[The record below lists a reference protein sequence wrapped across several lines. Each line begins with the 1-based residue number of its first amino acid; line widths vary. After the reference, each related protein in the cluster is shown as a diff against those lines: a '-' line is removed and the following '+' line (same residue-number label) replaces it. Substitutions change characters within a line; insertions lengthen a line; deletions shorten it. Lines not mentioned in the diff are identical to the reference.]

1 MDTLQKIDVYAVRL
15 NDPKLD
21 VKQKASIAQDLRD
34 SIESLCSPAT
44 TYNKFL
50 SKLWPVFK
58 KILDGKPDFSP
69 NAAEHVLR
77 NQLLEVLHRLQHQSP
92 EIEPYALE
100 MIDTLVGLVRVENE
114 DNAVLCLKTVMDLE
128 RHQPKATESK
138 VLPFLE
144 LIQEMFDQM
153 EQVVKDTFDTPANA
167 SSAPTPNPS
176 TNSSAFQSPRPG
188 SPATIVPDAAIDK
201 KDYTPLAR
209 GMQSFKVLA
218 ECPIIVVS
226 IMQAHRPL
234 VQTYVTNFVPSI
246 KNILLL
252 QAKAQERAH
261 AEAAKN
267 NAIFT
272 GVSKDIKNRAAFG
285 EFITAQVKT
294 MSFLAYLLR
303 VYASKLSDF
312 LPTLPG
318 VVVRLLKD
326 CPREKSGARKELLVA
341 IRHII
346 NFNYRKIFL
355 NKIDD
360 LLDERILI
368 GDGLTVYET
377 MRPLAYSM
385 LADLIHHVRESLNKD
400 QIRRTIEVYTRN
412 LHDSFP
418 GTSFQTM
425 SAKLLLN
432 MAESI
437 TKLDNKD
444 DARYFLILILDAI
457 GDKFAAMN
465 YQYNNAVKLS
475 QMYADKARDK
485 DPDNFLDDKSV
496 RPDWDEVDIFNAMP
510 IKTSNPRERGADPV
524 SDNKF
529 LFKNLVNGL
538 KNMFY
543 QLKACNPT
551 TLALEPA
558 NAPQNWGE
566 VSFGYNAEE
575 VRVITKLFHEGA
587 RVFKYYNTEAATPD
601 VSYSSPVDFMASH
614 SMAHMSREEK
624 ELLESFGTVFHCID
638 PATFHEVFQTE
649 IPYLHDL
656 MFEHTALLHLPQF
669 FLASEATSPAFAGM
683 VLQYLM
689 NKLPEVGSS
698 DIKRSSILLRMF
710 KLSFMAVTLF
720 SAHNEQV
727 LHPHV
732 TKIVTQCV
740 QLSVTA
746 EKPIHYYILLRS
758 LFRSIGGGRF
768 ELLYKEILPL
778 LEMLLETFNHL
789 LQGARDQHDRD
800 LYVELTLTVPAR
812 LSHLLPHLSHLMRP
826 LVVAL
831 GAGPDLVGQG
841 LRTLELCVDNL
852 TADYLDPIMAP
863 IMDDLM
869 TALFEHLKPQPYQH
883 FHSHTTMRILGKLG
897 GRSRKFLSAPP
908 ELNYRITTDDEPS
921 FDARLRDT
929 HQERPFPLSPGVD
942 LAIRKLNETNRSAA
956 NKSNDLFYKQQ
967 AFKLLSSQLKLFI
980 GLDQLPENMAEL
992 LRLQAND
999 LLAKRFDTYAN
1010 MLNQGNPAQSMQQ
1023 QRSQEETLRKLLKA
1037 CIIASAVPDLDAH
1050 ASEFVA
1056 NICRHFTIVELG
1068 QALCD
1073 AGWKTKEFDVNLG
1086 ENARYLSTRV
1096 LADVLVDCFASDNVA
1111 VREAAETAIYVVR
1124 DTARA
1129 IFGND
1134 EKASRLPFFSHLIY
1148 TFCAKCREVEWF
1160 TKAGAALAIE
1170 LLMTKID
1177 LGQPFLMSRQ
1187 IDLIK
1192 ALLFVIKDTP
1202 SEVPASTR
1210 IVAQNTLDFVLHRC
1224 CKDISKES
1232 LNNDKSNLSILCSTF
1247 VIELSHMN
1255 LHVRTAAQQAFK
1267 IMAEESGA
1275 EVHELI
1281 LPVRDRLLQP
1291 IFNKPLRALPFLT
1304 QTGFIDAI
1312 TYALNLGHDLVPL
1325 NDQLHRLMMESLALA
1340 DADAEILHPK
1350 PDEYNNAELIKNLR
1364 VACLKLLSM
1373 AMGLQDFATSQN
1385 NSRARVITVFFKLL
1399 YSKSKE
1405 IIDAANDGLK
1415 EVLAQT
1421 NKLPKDLLQN
1431 GLRPILMNLQDSKRL
1446 TVAGLE
1452 GLARLLTLLTNYFKV
1467 EIGARLLE
1475 HMKVIADEQLL
1486 QKVSF
1491 GLVEQQPQMKIV
1503 AAILNIFHLL
1513 PPAATTFMADLVD
1526 SVLDLETK
1534 LRRTTNS
1541 PFRTPLVLYL
1551 NKYPSESWSFFQQ
1564 KLTSEKYGRF
1574 LGQILADDASGPLRK
1589 HIQTETENLLKAAF
1603 EGPANE
1609 ERYIAIIN
1617 AIYVVHSVTCHEDGQ
1632 NWLKGQPQL
1641 RKSLLS
1647 TSKDLELRL
1656 KRDQLAK
1663 SQRLRAVQAG
1673 DQLLSIVTR
1682 YLASPDPDVDYMW
1695 EFLAACAQ
1703 SELKSG
1709 VSLQEF
1715 LYDTVVCS
1723 KSTHFQQSIVT
1734 KALETY
1740 NLKNV
1745 PQNFKSFVF
1754 HNLVSPIMAK
1764 DVQRSRESFDREGP
1778 VLDEK
1783 MRELFRE
1790 KLWRSPPTDSPDEWA
1805 QRGVDH
1811 ARMEAFQLS
1820 AFMIKYHRDAFSDLR
1835 KDIIKYAWA
1844 CIRLEDTINK
1854 YAAYVLISFFF
1865 RSYEAPSKLIIQVY
1879 NQLLKAHQ
1887 NEGKTLVTQALDVL
1901 APVLPIRIPPTGPGE
1916 KGRPTWAKLP
1926 RKILDQETGNIQ
1938 QVQSIFSFIA
1948 RQPEL
1953 FYDSREYYVSTMIQ
1967 MLHKIAP
1974 PMNSSNEHKK
1984 LALSLVQLV
1993 LTWEK
1998 TRTSVSSPSSLKRD
2012 ASGQIVPSPNP
2023 AENWQIPLDQRTI
2036 IIKYLIAFIT
2046 SLQERYPVP
2055 AAEIRQKQF
2064 QKPQQP
2070 AASNELV
2077 QKAIHTLQE
2086 LLVPSLWADID
2097 IGLYEKA
2104 IDNIL
2109 TGEKADKPDEKHLTT
2124 MINSLQV
2131 MRILLSI
2138 KSNEWIMSHIDN
2150 VQRLVEKSLK
2160 MEDSE
2165 IQDCLHHV
2173 GPEDRSLPLI
2183 QQILSAVPQ
2192 EKAEDEDAMDLDATQ
2207 SDYITK
2213 YSKVFVGD
2221 ALSSGTLISGIN
2233 NLWTLSKVQPSAV
2246 DDHFKAIMRALQQK
2260 LAKDHLNAYVAPQG
2274 QPPQGW
2280 RPGEP
2285 NMDPYEFAIGIDLL
2299 KKTID
2304 VLSSRMSTLGDER
2317 RPFLGALASIVEKSF
2332 NVDIC
2337 NKILDMVEKWVFDS
2351 SESWPTLK
2359 EKTAVLHKMLVFEK
2373 WPKPELLER
2382 FLELVLKIY
2391 EDRAITRTE
2400 LTVRLEHAFLI
2411 GTRAK
2416 DVKMRSRF
2424 MNIFNNALSESANK
2438 RLEYV
2443 LTVQNWDTLAD
2454 SFWLKQ
2460 ASQLLVGSIEM
2471 NSPARLHH
2479 EDMTVCPISQ
2489 FFSPSFVHEEQKK
2502 DEIIIDE
2509 SLEAL
2514 VIAQR
2519 KFNQE
2524 LHDVRA
2530 KNILEPLVQLQ
2541 HIDDSVAFDL
2551 WVKLFPLFWSALARD
2566 ERIDLEKGMVTL
2578 LTREYHQRQL
2588 NNRPNVVQAL
2598 LEGCVRAKPRFKIPP
2613 HVMKFLS
2620 RHYDAWYTS
2629 LVSLE
2634 QSAVDPLIDTPAVRE
2649 SNLDALV
2656 EVYAGLQEDD
2666 LFYGTWRRRCK
2677 FMETNAALSYEQHGM
2692 WDKAQ
2697 QLWEAAQV
2705 KARTGVV
2712 PFSQGEYYVWE
2723 DHWMIC
2729 AQKLQQWDILVEF
2742 AKHENFNDLLLEAMW
2757 RSIDA
2762 WTNEE
2767 HRLSLNNMIKSVSD
2781 SPTPRRT
2788 FFQAFMALLQYNTKQ
2803 IPRPEF
2809 QHVCDEATQLSI
2821 RKWHQLPKR
2830 LTNAHVPILQNFQ
2843 QLVELHDASIIC
2855 DSLMSTNERNLDS
2868 KSQEVKL
2875 LLQAWR
2881 DRLPNIWDDINAWQ
2895 DLVTWRQHVFQLVNN
2910 TYLPLIP
2917 QQAGQNVGNSSYAF
2931 RGYHET
2937 AWIINKFA
2945 HVARKHNMPE
2955 ICITQLGKIY
2965 TLPNIEI
2972 QEAFLKLR
2980 EQAKCH
2986 YQNDSELHNGLD
2998 VINNTNL
3005 NYFGPN
3011 QKAEFYTLKG
3021 MFLAKLKQADEADN
3035 AFGTALH
3042 YDLKL
3047 AKAWAEWG
3055 QYCDRKFKQDPR
3067 DIQAASNAVRVYLEA
3082 AGLYKSHK
3090 SRKMLGRVLW
3100 LLSLDNKEGQI
3111 SKAFEEFKGETPV
3124 WYWTTFIPQLLGSL
3138 EHKEAPL
3145 AKTVLARIAK
3155 QFPQALFY
3163 HLRATREEFMTKKKN
3178 FENRQAQ
3185 KEAREKQQQNAQSQS
3200 SSQQGQANGPNSRP
3214 NTATGEA
3221 QTNGNAGSPKPK
3233 QEANGDIKMGEAE
3246 TKVEQPKK
3254 PWDHADE
3261 VMAGLKT
3268 GFPLLALSME
3278 TMTDQIS
3285 KHFKC
3290 PPDEDAHRLIVA
3302 LLNDGLAYIGRAPV
3316 HYAEGAKLPSA
3327 TEANITRFAESVLPA
3342 HLRNSFEADFVRVKP
3357 TMYEYIHKLR
3367 RWREKLE
3374 QKLDHRQQWV
3384 TLESYSHHLSEF
3396 KFLKF
3401 DDSVEIP
3408 GQYQQHKDKNTDFVR
3423 IERFMPTVQLVRGNG
3438 VCHRRLTIRGHDG
3451 SLHPFAVQHPTGR
3464 NVRREERIVQLFR
3477 IFNQTLAKR
3486 KESRRRNL
3494 YFHLPIF
3501 VPIAPHIRL
3510 VQDDS
3515 SYVTLQT
3522 IYEDY
3527 CRQSHDTSS
3536 PMSRDDPIL
3545 YLFDRTRV
3553 IVEQQKSMQRS
3564 PEQLSMMK
3572 TELFSQITERWMPNN
3587 IVLRYFQAIYPC
3599 FADFW
3604 LFRKR
3609 FAYQYAATTFLTYVM
3624 HMSARYP
3631 QKIHIARRNGDIW
3644 SSDTLPAL
3652 NSQRGIFLNPEA
3664 VPFRLTPNLQ
3674 MLMGP
3679 IAVEGIFT
3687 ASLMAIARCLTE
3699 YDNGYEMEQTLSIF
3713 VRDEMFNWIST
3724 RSGGGGVGGHGAGME
3739 LGRLEDPNELREHV
3753 NANVHGITKRA
3764 RMLGM
3769 TQLGTAAGN
3778 QQNANANANANSSG
3792 EGSNSNAPAGAGQV
3806 ASTAAG
3812 VSIGGGVLP
3821 ACQNVVDLIS
3831 KATDPTKLGSMDGL
3845 WYPWL

>member
-1 MDTLQKIDVYAVRL
+1 MDALQKIDVYAARL
-15 NDPKLD
+15 SDPKQD
-21 VKQKASIAQDLRD
+21 VKQKAVVAGELRD
-34 SIESLCSPAT
+34 SVETLCSPAST
-44 TYNKFL
+44 FNKFL
-50 SKLWPVFK
+50 AKLWPVFK
-58 KILDGKPDFSP
+58 KILEGKPDFTP
-69 NAAEHVLR
+69 NAAEQVLR
-77 NQLLEVLHRLQHQSP
+77 NQILEVMHRLQHASS
-92 EIEPYALE
+92 EMEPYALD
-100 MIDTLVGLVRVENE
+100 MIDTLMSLVRVENE
-114 DNAVLCLKTVMDLE
+114 DNAVLCLKTIMDLE
-128 RHQPKATESK
+128 RHQPKTTEPR
-138 VLPFLE
+138 VQPFLD
-144 LIQEMFDQM
+144 LIQEMFNEM
-153 EQVVKDTFDTPANA
+153 EQVVRDTFDTPAVAA
-167 SSAPTPNPS
+167 SSTPS
-176 TNSSAFQSPRPG
+176 QNSQALQSPKPG
-188 SPATIVPDAAIDK
+188 SPATVISDSGSEK
-201 KDYTPLAR
+201 KDNAPLAK

-226 IMQAHRPL
+226 IMQAHRQL
-234 VQTYVTNFVPSI
+234 VQGYVTNFVPSI

-252 QAKAQERAH
+252 QAKAQEKAH
-261 AEAAKN
+261 TEAAKN
-267 NAIFT
+267 NTIFT
-272 GVSKDIKNRAAFG
+272 GVSKEIKNRAAFG

-303 VYASKLSDF
+303 VYANKLSDF

-326 CPREKSGARKELLVA
+326 CPREKSSARKELLVA

-400 QIRRTIEVYTRN
+400 QIRRTIEVYTKN
-412 LHDSFP
+412 LHDNFP

-437 TKLDNKD
+437 TKLENKD
-444 DARYFLILILDAI
+444 DARYFLISILDAI
-457 GDKFAAMN
+457 GDKFASMN
-465 YQYNNAVKLS
+465 QQYDNAVKIS
-475 QMYADKARDK
+475 KIAADKPKDKENGQEDNLEDK
-485 DPDNFLDDKSV
+485 DEM
-496 RPDWDEVDIFNAMP
+496 PDWDEIDIFNAMP
-510 IKTSNPRERGADPV
+510 IRTSNPRERGSDPV
-524 SDNKF
+524 TDNKF

-543 QLKACNPT
+543 QLKACNPAALTLDT
-551 TLALEPA
+551 TS
-558 NAPQNWGE
+558 APQNWSE

-575 VRVITKLFHEGA
+575 VQVITKLFHEGA
-587 RVFKYYNTEAATPD
+587 KVFKYYSTDSIAPD

-624 ELLESFGTVFHCID
+624 ELLESFGTVFHCVD
-638 PATFHEVFQTE
+638 PATFHEVFQSE
-649 IPYLHDL
+649 IPHLHDL

-669 FLASEATSPAFAGM
+669 FLASESTSPAFAGM

-689 NKLPEVGSS
+689 DKLPEVGSS

-746 EKPIHYYILLRS
+746 QKPIHYYILLRS

-897 GRSRKFLSAPP
+897 GRSRKFLNKPP
-908 ELNYRITTDDEPS
+908 ELEYRISTDDEPS
-921 FDARLRDT
+921 FEAKLRDT
-929 HQERPFPLSPGVD
+929 NQERAFPLSTGVD
-942 LAIRKLNETNRSAA
+942 LAIRKLSEVARGPT
-956 NKSNDLFYKQQ
+956 NKSNDVYYKQQ
-967 AFKLLSSQLKLFI
+967 AFGLLSSQLKLFI
-980 GLDQLPENMAEL
+980 GFDQLPEDMAAL

-999 LLAKRFDTYAN
+999 LLAKRFETYSN
-1010 MLNQGNPAQSMQQ
+1010 MLSNGNPAQSLQQ
-1023 QRSQEETLRKLLKA
+1023 QISQEETLQKLLKA
-1037 CIIASAVPDLDAH
+1037 CITAVSVEEVEQQ
-1050 ASEFVA
+1050 ASELLA
-1056 NICRHFTIVELG
+1056 NICRHYTIIQLG
-1068 QALCD
+1068 QALAE
-1073 AGWKTKEFDVNLG
+1073 AGWKTREFDVNLG
-1086 ENARYLSTRV
+1086 ENARYLSTNI
-1096 LADVLVDCFASDNVA
+1096 LADVLVDCFASDNVV
-1111 VREAAETAIYVVR
+1111 VREAAEKAIYHIR

-1129 IFGND
+1129 IFGKD
-1134 EKASRLPFFSHLIY
+1134 EDAAKLPFFSHLVY

-1170 LLMTKID
+1170 LLITKVD
-1177 LGQPFLMSRQ
+1177 LGQNFLLSKQ
-1187 IDLIK
+1187 LELIK

-1202 SEVPASTR
+1202 YEVPASTR
-1210 IVAQNTLDFVLHRC
+1210 IVAENTLKFILHRTC
-1224 CKDISKES
+1224 QGLSKDTLTDE
-1232 LNNDKSNLSILCSTF
+1232 KSRLYVLCTTF
-1247 VIELSHMN
+1247 VTEISHMN
-1255 LHVRTAAQQAFK
+1255 PHVRKIAQEAFK
-1267 IMAEESGA
+1267 IMAAETKS

-1281 LPVRDRLLQP
+1281 MPVRDRLLQP

-1350 PDEYNNAELIKNLR
+1350 PDEHNNAELIKNLR
-1364 VACLKLLSM
+1364 VSCLKLLSM
-1373 AMGLQDFATSQN
+1373 AEKLQDFAKQQN
-1385 NSRARVITVFFKLL
+1385 TSRARIITVFFKLL
-1399 YSKSKE
+1399 YSRSKE

-1486 QKVSF
+1486 RKVSF
-1491 GLVEQQPQMKIV
+1491 SLVEQQPQMKIV

-1513 PPAATTFMADLVD
+1513 PPAATTFMKDLID
-1526 SVLDLETK
+1526 NVLELEHK
-1534 LRRTTNS
+1534 LRRTSNS
-1541 PFRTPLVLYL
+1541 PFRTPLILYL
-1551 NKYPSESWSFFQQ
+1551 NKYPTDTWTFFST
-1564 KLTSEKYGRF
+1564 KLSDERYGRF
-1574 LGQILADDASGPLRK
+1574 FSQLLADPASTGLRK
-1589 HIQTETENLLKAAF
+1589 HIQTETESIVKSTF
-1603 EGPANE
+1603 EGTVDDE
-1609 ERYIAIIN
+1609 KYITIIN
-1617 AIYVVHSVTCHEDGQ
+1617 TIAVVHAVTSQEDGQ
-1632 NWLKGQPQL
+1632 NWLKDQEQL
-1641 RKSLLS
+1641 RKNLLS
-1647 TSKDLELRL
+1647 ATRDLQARL
-1656 KRDQLAK
+1656 KTDQLIKA
-1663 SQRLRAVQAG
+1663 QRLRAVEAG
-1673 DQLLSIVTR
+1673 EQLVETVVR
-1682 YLASPDPDVDYMW
+1682 YLALPDADVNYLWD
-1695 EFLAACAQ
+1695 FLTACAQ
-1703 SELKSG
+1703 GELKSG
-1709 VSLQEF
+1709 VMLQQF
-1715 LYDTVVCS
+1715 LYDHIVCHPS
-1723 KSTHFQQSIVT
+1723 VEFQQSLVIRG
-1734 KALETY
+1734 LDTY
-1740 NLKNV
+1740 NSKTGD
-1745 PQNFKSFVF
+1745 QRFKTFVM
-1754 HNLVSPIMAK
+1754 HNIVNPIIAK
-1764 DVQRSRESFDREGP
+1764 DVQRRRNDPQTKP
-1778 VLDEK
+1778 VLDK
-1783 MRELFRE
+1783 TLRELIAE
-1790 KLWRSPPTDSPDEWA
+1790 KLWKNPPSDVPDEWA

-1820 AFMIKYHRDAFSDLR
+1820 AFVIKYHKDDFHDLR
-1835 KDIIKYAWA
+1835 KEIIKYAWA

-1854 YAAYVLISFFF
+1854 YASYVLISYFS
-1865 RSYEAPSKLIIQVY
+1865 RSYQTPANLVIQVY

-1887 NEGKTLVTQALDVL
+1887 NEGKALVAQALDVM
-1901 APVLPIRIPPTGPGE
+1901 APVLPVRVPASGPGE

-1926 RKILDQETGNIQ
+1926 RRILNEETGNLS
-1938 QVQSIFSFIA
+1938 QVQSIFNFIA

-1953 FYDSREYYVSTMIQ
+1953 FYDSREFYIGTMVQ

-1974 PMNSSNEHKK
+1974 PMNSSNDSKK

-1993 LTWEK
+1993 LSWEK
-1998 TRTSVSSPSSLKRD
+1998 TRLSQNSPSSKRD
-2012 ASGQIVPSPNP
+2012 ANGQTITNGNKDS
-2023 AENWQIPLDQRTI
+2023 WQIPLDSRTI
-2036 IIKYLIAFIT
+2036 IVKYLIAFIT

-2055 AAEIRQKQF
+2055 AAELKLKTAQKNGQPTPD
-2064 QKPQQP
+2064 KP
-2070 AASNELV
+2070 NELIK
-2077 QKAIHTLQE
+2077 KATSILQE
-2086 LLVPSLWADID
+2086 LLSEPFWTDID
-2097 IGLYEKA
+2097 VGLYEKA
-2104 IDNIL
+2104 VDNTL
-2109 TGEKADKPDEKHLTT
+2109 TGEKADKPDEKQSTS

-2138 KSNEWIMSHIDN
+2138 KNSEWITSHIDLIS
-2150 VQRLVEKSLK
+2150 RLLEKVLK
-2160 MEDSE
+2160 SEDAE
-2165 IQDCLHHV
+2165 IMDCLHYAA
-2173 GPEDRSLPLI
+2173 PEDKAPALMI
-2183 QQILSAVPQ
+2183 QILQAIPQ
-2192 EKAEDEDAMDLDATQ
+2192 QKQEEDDAMDLDGGS
-2207 SDYITK
+2207 SDFLTK
-2213 YSKVFVGD
+2213 YSKTYVGD
-2221 ALSSGTLISGIN
+2221 ILGSGTLLPGIN

-2246 DDHFKAIMRALQQK
+2246 DEHFKNIMRVLQAK
-2260 LAKDHLNAYVAPQG
+2260 LAKDHLAAYANPTG
-2274 QPPQGW
+2274 PPPPGW
-2280 RPGEP
+2280 RPGDP
-2285 NMDPYEFAIGIDLL
+2285 IADPYEFALGIDLL

-2304 VLSSRMSTLGDER
+2304 VLSSRMSTLAEDR
-2317 RPFLGALASIVEKSF
+2317 RPFLSVLASIVEKSF
-2332 NVDIC
+2332 NVELC
-2337 NKILDMVEKWVFDS
+2337 NKIMDMVEKWVFDTA
-2351 SESWPTLK
+2351 EATPTLK

-2373 WPKPELLER
+2373 WSKPDLLER

-2416 DVKMRSRF
+2416 DVKMRTRF

-2438 RLEYV
+2438 RVEYV

-2460 ASQLLVGSIEM
+2460 ASQLLVGSIDM
-2471 NSPARLHH
+2471 SSTARLHQ

-2489 FFSPSFVHEEQKK
+2489 LYNKDLISKAQEK
-2502 DEIIIDE
+2502 DELIIEE
-2509 SLEAL
+2509 SLENV
-2514 VIAQR
+2514 VIAQKR
-2519 KFNQE
+2519 FNQQE
-2524 LHDVRA
+2524 LNDVRA

-2541 HIDDSVAFDL
+2541 HIDDWAAYEL
-2551 WVKLFPLFWSALARD
+2551 WVKLFPLFWSCLARD

-2588 NNRPNVVQAL
+2588 NNRPNIVQAL

-2620 RHYDAWYTS
+2620 RHYDAWYTT

-2634 QSAVDPLIDTPAVRE
+2634 ESAANPLIDTPAVRE

-2723 DHWMIC
+2723 DHWLIS

-2757 RSIDA
+2757 RNIDA
-2762 WTNEE
+2762 WGNEE
-2767 HRLSLNNMIKSVSD
+2767 HRISLNNMIKSVSD
-2781 SPTPRRT
+2781 APTPRRA
-2788 FFQAFMALLQYNTKQ
+2788 FFQAFMTLLQYNGKQ
-2803 IPRPEF
+2803 IPRTEF
-2809 QHVCDEATQLSI
+2809 QHVTDEATQLSI

-2843 QLVELHDASIIC
+2843 QLVELHDASVIC

-2895 DLVTWRQHVFQLVNN
+2895 DLVTWRQHVFQLVNS

-2955 ICITQLGKIY
+2955 ICINQLGKIY

-2986 YQNDSELHNGLD
+2986 YQNESELHNGLD

-3005 NYFGPN
+3005 NYFGAQ

-3035 AFGTALH
+3035 AFGVALH
-3042 YDLKL
+3042 YDLRL

-3055 QYCDRKFKQDPR
+3055 QYCDRKFKENSKDV
-3067 DIQAASNAVRVYLEA
+3067 QAASNAVRVYLEA
-3082 AGLYKSHK
+3082 AGLYKNHK
-3090 SRKMLGRVLW
+3090 SRKMLSRVLW
-3100 LLSLDNKEGQI
+3100 LLSLDNKEGTI
-3111 SKAFEEFKGETPV
+3111 SKAFEEFKGDTPV

-3138 EHKEAPL
+3138 EHKEANL
-3145 AKTVLARIAK
+3145 AKTILTRIAK
-3155 QFPQALFY
+3155 QFPQSLFY
-3163 HLRATREEFMTKKKN
+3163 HLRATREEFMTKKKQ
-3178 FENRQAQ
+3178 FEARQAQ
-3185 KEAREKQQQNAQSQS
+3185 KEKQQGVSTTPQKKEP
-3200 SSQQGQANGPNSRP
+3200 GQASPEPAQNGSTSRP
-3214 NTATGEA
+3214 GTANGET
-3221 QTNGNAGSPKPK
+3221 QSTPQPNGSAAEGTPKLK
-3233 QEANGDIKMGEAE
+3233 QEANGDVKPPVEGEVAKPE
-3246 TKVEQPKK
+3246 QPAQPKK
-3254 PWDHADE
+3254 AWDHADE

-3268 GFPLLALSME
+3268 AFPLLALSME

-3401 DDSVEIP
+3401 DDSVEVP

-3464 NVRREERIVQLFR
+3464 NVRREERVVQLFR

-3494 YFHLPIF
+3494 YFHLPVF

-3510 VQDDS
+3510 VEDDA
-3515 SYVTLQT
+3515 SYASLQT

-3527 CRQSHDTSS
+3527 CRQSHATAS

-3545 YLFDRTRV
+3545 FGFERTRN
-3553 IVEQQKSMQRS
+3553 IMEQHKSSPRG
-3564 PEQLSMMK
+3564 PEQLANMK
-3572 TELFSQITERWMPNN
+3572 TDLFSQICERWMPNN
-3587 IVLRYFQAIYPC
+3587 IVLRYFQSIYASY
-3599 FADFW
+3599 ADFW
-3604 LFRKR
+3604 LFRKH
-3609 FAYQYAATTFLTYVM
+3609 FAYQYAATTFLTYIM
-3624 HMSARYP
+3624 HMSVRYP
-3631 QKIHIARRNGDIW
+3631 SKINIAHRNGDIW
-3644 SSDTLPAL
+3644 SSDLLPSI
-3652 NSQRGIFLNPEA
+3652 NSQRGQFHNPEA
-3664 VPFRLTPNLQ
+3664 VPFRLTPNIQ
-3674 MLMGP
+3674 ILMGP

-3687 ASLMAIARCLTE
+3687 SSLMAIARCLAE
-3699 YDNGYEMEQTLSIF
+3699 YDSGYEMEQTLSIF

-3739 LGRLEDPNELREHV
+3739 LGRLEDPNELREIVGV
-3753 NANVHGITKRA
+3753 NVQHITRRA
-3764 RMLGM
+3764 RMLGT
-3769 TQLGTAAGN
+3769 TQLGTAGGA
-3778 QQNANANANANSSG
+3778 QANANG
-3792 EGSNSNAPAGAGQV
+3792 EGAAGAQGQQQV
-3806 ASTAAG
+3806 VQQNSAT
-3812 VSIGGGVLP
+3812 GVLP
-3821 ACQNVVDLIS
+3821 ACQNVVDLVS
-3831 KATDPTKLGSMDGL
+3831 KATDPSKLANMDGL